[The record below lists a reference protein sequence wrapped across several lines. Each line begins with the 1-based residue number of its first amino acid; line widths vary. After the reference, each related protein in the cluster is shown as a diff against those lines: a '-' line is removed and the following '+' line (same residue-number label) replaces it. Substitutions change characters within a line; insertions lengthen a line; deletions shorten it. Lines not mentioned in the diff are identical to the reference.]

1 MDEKEIL
8 WDHGID
14 QVQDDIIMKAVR
26 QYTKITGRTISRP
39 GMLKKILC
47 QFEEDMDI
55 VHAGM
60 PYHERVE
67 AWKDWISKS

>member
-14 QVQDDIIMKAVR
+14 AIQDDIIMKAVR
-26 QYTKITGRTISRP
+26 QYTRETGRTISRP

-47 QFEEDMDI
+47 KFEEDMDI

-60 PYHERVE
+60 SYQERKE
-67 AWKDWISKS
+67 AWRQELKR